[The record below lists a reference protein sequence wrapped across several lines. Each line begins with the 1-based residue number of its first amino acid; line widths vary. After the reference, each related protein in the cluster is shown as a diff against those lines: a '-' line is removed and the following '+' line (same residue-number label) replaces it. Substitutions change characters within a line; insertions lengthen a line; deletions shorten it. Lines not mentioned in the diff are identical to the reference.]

1 MAKGFMKKRIAP
13 KWIAN
18 FDPKRIADMA
28 SRTGKAGSAL
38 WILGFVFAIL
48 GIITD
53 TTGNLGLT
61 AMSWFL
67 LAIVSHLAGLPYWLA
82 WALGVYFR
90 SKEAKQ
96 G

>member
-1 MAKGFMKKRIAP
+1 MAKGFMKKRIDP
-13 KWIAN
+13 KW
-18 FDPKRIADMA
+18 IADMA
-28 SRTGKAGSAL
+28 SGSGKAGSTL

-67 LAIVSHLAGLPYWLA
+67 LAIVFHLAGLSYWLA